1 MPLQFSQGPLTAYEW
16 NACFDVVITLST
28 LQLALFKFKNLEK
41 NYSLS
46 DYNDTLVK
54 MLCRKVVK
62 WLI

>member
-28 LQLALFKFKNLEK
+28 LQLALFKLRNLEK

-46 DYNDTLVK
+46 D
-54 MLCRKVVK
+54 
-62 WLI
+62 